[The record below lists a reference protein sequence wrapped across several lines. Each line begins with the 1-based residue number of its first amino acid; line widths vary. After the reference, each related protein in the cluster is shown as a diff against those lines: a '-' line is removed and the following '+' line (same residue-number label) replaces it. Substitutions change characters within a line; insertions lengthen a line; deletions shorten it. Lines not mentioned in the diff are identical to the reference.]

1 MKNFKEIINKFVKA
15 IILLIFIVCTI
26 YNIVYIIGHELNEE
40 FNIKILGYQII
51 RTSDNPMK
59 PEFSSKDLLIVKKA
73 DNFSKNDIIVFYK
86 NKQLTIRRI
95 VEEKTNNKYLTKG
108 DNYFYIDPYEVA
120 DEEIEGIV
128 IFKINNLGFIFKILQ
143 SKVLTFINT
152 IVLIFLFRY
161 NLKKKNRRMKKEQ
174 NIDKNI

>member
-73 DNFSKNDIIVFYK
+73 DNFSKNDIISSLLRLINV
-86 NKQLTIRRI
+86 
-95 VEEKTNNKYLTKG
+95 TN
-108 DNYFYIDPYEVA
+108 
-120 DEEIEGIV
+120 
-128 IFKINNLGFIFKILQ
+128 
-143 SKVLTFINT
+143 
-152 IVLIFLFRY
+152 
-161 NLKKKNRRMKKEQ
+161 
-174 NIDKNI
+174 